1 MAYKSYKSIM
11 HDIIITYEENP
22 DAQEGVL
29 FRFQIWRGKKPTIS
43 D

>member
-29 FRFQIWRGKKPTIS
+29 FRFQI
-43 D
+43 